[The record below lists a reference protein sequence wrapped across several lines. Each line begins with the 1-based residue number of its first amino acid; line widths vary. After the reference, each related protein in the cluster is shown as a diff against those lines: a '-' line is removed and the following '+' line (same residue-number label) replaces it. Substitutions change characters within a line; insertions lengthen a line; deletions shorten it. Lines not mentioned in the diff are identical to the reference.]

1 MEVITQLFSDSFIQ
15 AFGWTVLHSLWQA
28 TLIAII
34 TGFLLLL
41 SRKRSANTR
50 YKIAAFGM
58 LSIFIAALGTF
69 WYLYQSSFSVP
80 LTAGI
85 TANIVEVV
93 DGIKLDTISTTSVQG
108 FKDYF
113 SGHLPLIV
121 TLWLMGAVVFF
132 LRLLGGLIYIQ
143 HLRHHCFKIM
153 DNVWLDTLSS
163 LSRKL
168 PGDKFIALAESKL
181 VKVPLVVGHL
191 LSLIHI

>member
-1 MEVITQLFSDSFIQ
+1 MEVITQLFSDSFIE

-34 TGFLLLL
+34 TGFLLLIG
-41 SRKRSANTR
+41 RKKSANTR

-58 LSIFIAALGTF
+58 LSIFISAVSTF
-69 WYLYQSSFSVP
+69 WYLYQSSVSVP

-93 DGIKLDTISTTSVQG
+93 EGIEIETISTTSVQG

-113 SGHLPLIV
+113 KEHLPLIV

-132 LRLLGGLIYIQ
+132 LRLLSGLIYIQ
-143 HLRHHCFKIM
+143 HLRQHCIKIM

-163 LSRKL
+163 LSRRL

-181 VKVPLVVGHL
+181 VKVPLV